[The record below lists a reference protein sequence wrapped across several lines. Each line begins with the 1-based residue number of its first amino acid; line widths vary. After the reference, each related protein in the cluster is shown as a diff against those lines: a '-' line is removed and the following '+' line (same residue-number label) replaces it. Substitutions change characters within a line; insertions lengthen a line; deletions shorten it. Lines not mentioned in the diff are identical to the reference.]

1 MRWVLEWDNG
11 TVYFFYIGR
20 IGLVTMPQR
29 CQWDTVSCDVWPGM
43 SKNHLWLCFGDVL
56 TSTRQWLLTDCTPIQ
71 LPFWPWRN
79 LDTAVLQSFCVN
91 GTDWFLRNVIDQFNL
106 QFLANVQSFCCW
118 WALNYQSIKELLR
131 PAGQKMQ
138 LLDCPIFNCS
148 EVITTTQFA
157 TDSYK
162 AIIMGWFWQSWVDI
176 LAPNLRLAPGKE
188 FWFNSIQVWPS
199 HLHHKQATQYFE
211 RSHCNLFSN
220 NAMQI
225 LVHAIIYIFT
235 SYHKWMKAIVDS
247 KLKQVIKF
255 MLFELD
261 IIKLIPCSILVN
273 SEGLSD
279 SAEICHN
286 WTWLLHC
293 LAETLTL
300 GNNLPSLGTQLKIF
314 TR

>member
-1 MRWVLEWDNG
+1 MEIQFSSALLQDRSAVWNKPSNDSIQFLVQFNRRIKESNRYIWFWNEVSARVMR
-11 TVYFFYIGR
+11 
-20 IGLVTMPQR
+20 QR
-29 CQWDTVSCDVWPGM
+29 NSLLFLHWSNWSGYYANSGANETQSVVMFDPGM

-138 LLDCPIFNCS
+138 LFDCPIFNYS

-211 RSHCNLFSN
+211 RSHCKPIQQQCHANTCPCN
-220 NAMQI
+220 N
-225 LVHAIIYIFT
+225 IYF
-235 SYHKWMKAIVDS
+235 Y
-247 KLKQVIKF
+247 KL
-255 MLFELD
+255 
-261 IIKLIPCSILVN
+261 S
-273 SEGLSD
+273 
-279 SAEICHN
+279 
-286 WTWLLHC
+286 
-293 LAETLTL
+293 
-300 GNNLPSLGTQLKIF
+300 
-314 TR
+314 

>member
-1 MRWVLEWDNG
+1 MEIQFSSALLQDRSAVWNKPSNDSIQFLVQFNRRIKKVTDTSDSEMRWVLEWWDNG
-11 TVYFFYIGR
+11 TVYFFT
-20 IGLVTMPQR
+20 LVEL
-29 CQWDTVSCDVWPGM
+29 V
-43 SKNHLWLCFGDVL
+43 
-56 TSTRQWLLTDCTPIQ
+56 WLLCHSGANETQSVVMFDLGCQRITYGCVLAMFWPAPVNDFWLTALQ

-138 LLDCPIFNCS
+138 LLDCPIFNYS

-235 SYHKWMKAIVDS
+235 SYHKWR
-247 KLKQVIKF
+247 Q
-255 MLFELD
+255 
-261 IIKLIPCSILVN
+261 
-273 SEGLSD
+273 
-279 SAEICHN
+279 
-286 WTWLLHC
+286 
-293 LAETLTL
+293 
-300 GNNLPSLGTQLKIF
+300 
-314 TR
+314 